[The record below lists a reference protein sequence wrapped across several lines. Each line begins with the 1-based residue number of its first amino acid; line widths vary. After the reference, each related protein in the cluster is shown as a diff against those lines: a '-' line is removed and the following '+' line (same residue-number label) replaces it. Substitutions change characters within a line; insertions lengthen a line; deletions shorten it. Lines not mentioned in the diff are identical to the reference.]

1 MTAAARPLRVVLV
14 TSVVAR
20 HDAIS
25 GSFLDLLAT
34 LRAEEGIITTG
45 LAGATDVTSPGLR
58 CVAGVTGLL
67 TDDDFCAA
75 DVIIYEFGIWYEG
88 FNALLIGNGHGRQV
102 VRFHNITPPGL
113 VPPRLRPLVLRSFEQ
128 LHNIGRADEVWAV
141 SPENARIAIAYGAAP
156 ERIADL
162 PLSVRPGVLA
172 RLADKSSTPFSI
184 LFIGRFVPAKGVH
197 ELIGAWR
204 LLRAEGAPSFEVIL
218 AGNEAYSDPAYL
230 ARLRT
235 QVAAAG
241 DAVHLRGT
249 VDDATLAGLLRRAH
263 VIALPSYHEGFGK
276 PVIEGLAAGCIPVG
290 YASAALPHAVAGF
303 GRLVDPG
310 DVAGLAQA
318 LRAVLDAL
326 AGGAPLPLDRGETPV
341 AVFDT
346 LAAEYATGF
355 APPKIGTQIVTRL
368 RALAPP
374 SSPPPDADGRTVAPP
389 RRPAAV
395 RPAPAADPVRP
406 AAMAGRAGGGGFF
419 RLSGVRPRK

>member
-1 MTAAARPLRVVLV
+1 MTTTRPLRVVLV

-34 LRAEEGIITTG
+34 LRAEEGIIVTG
-45 LAGATDVTSPGLR
+45 LAGATDVACPGLR
-58 CVAGVTGLL
+58 CVAGVAGLL

-75 DVIIYEFGIWYEG
+75 DVIVYEFGIWYEG
-88 FNALLIGNGHGRQV
+88 FNALLIGNRHGRQV

-113 VPPRLRPLVLRSFEQ
+113 VPPRLRPLMQRSFEQ

-141 SPENARIAIAYGAAP
+141 SPENARIAITYGAVP
-156 ERIADL
+156 ERIVDL
-162 PLSVRPGVLA
+162 PLSVQPGVLA
-172 RLADKSSTPFSI
+172 RLADKPSTPFSI

-197 ELIGAWR
+197 ELIDACR
-204 LLRAEGAPSFEVIL
+204 LLRAEGAPSFEVTL
-218 AGNEAYSDPAYL
+218 VGNEAYSDPAYL

-235 QVAAAG
+235 QIAEVG
-241 DAVHLRGT
+241 DTVHLRGT

-263 VIALPSYHEGFGK
+263 VLALPSYHEGFGK

-310 DVAGLAQA
+310 DVAGLARA
-318 LRAVLDAL
+318 LRTVLAAL
-326 AGGAPLPLDRGETPV
+326 AGGGALPLDRGETSV
-341 AVFDT
+341 AAFDK
-346 LAAEYATGF
+346 LAAEYAAGF
-355 APPKIGTQIVTRL
+355 VPAKIGAQVVARL

-374 SSPPPDADGRTVAPP
+374 LSPPPNVDGPTVAPS
-389 RRPAAV
+389 RRTAAGHV
-395 RPAPAADPVRP
+395 
-406 AAMAGRAGGGGFF
+406 
-419 RLSGVRPRK
+419 SY